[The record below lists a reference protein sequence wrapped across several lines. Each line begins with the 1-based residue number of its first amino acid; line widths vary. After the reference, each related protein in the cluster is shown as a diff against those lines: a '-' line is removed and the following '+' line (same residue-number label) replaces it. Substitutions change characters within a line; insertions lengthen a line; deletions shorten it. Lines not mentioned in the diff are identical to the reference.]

1 MNPEYSLAK
10 DSFSGK
16 NVKDQ
21 IWIIPKDPYILYVYF
36 EISTET
42 HSNFESVF
50 GYYLW
55 ENSHLVLKISN
66 LSNNTYKY
74 LKVTQDS
81 NGIYLKLDQPNSVI
95 RAEIGK
101 MISNEFYIPF
111 AGSNTVS
118 MPNNN
123 IIKGENIHFENV
135 LESRNIGKNVN
146 TDLIYDK
153 FRFNEVSHYLAP
165 SSVSM
170 FMNMEKVNKELI

>member
-1 MNPEYSLAK
+1 MNPDYSLAK

-16 NVKDQ
+16 NIKDQ
-21 IWIIPKDPYILYVYF
+21 IWIVPKDPYILYIYF
-36 EISTET
+36 EVSTET

-55 ENSHLVLKISN
+55 ENSHLVLKLIN

-74 LKVTQDS
+74 LKVTPDS
-81 NGIYLKLDQPNSVI
+81 NSIYLNLDQPNSII

-111 AGSNTVS
+111 AGSNVIC

-123 IIKGENIHFENV
+123 IIKEDYVHFENV

-146 TDLIYDK
+146 TDQIYEK
-153 FRFNEVSHYLAP
+153 FKFNEVSHYLAP
-165 SSVSM
+165 SSVDM
-170 FMNMEKVNKELI
+170 FMNMEKINKD